1 MKRKTISILQLTVIA
16 VAAST
21 LSFIANVGAQENT
34 SVSDNPHLRAKYAPP
49 KAAAATATKLS
60 DKDRKFI
67 QEAANGGVSEVAD
80 GMVAEKEGQS
90 SEVKKIGAR
99 MAADHGKA
107 NNELA
112 ELAKKKGLSIDT
124 SKGKPRNFDKAKFD
138 RQYIV
143 SMESDHE
150 ADIKAFEKEASS
162 GDDADLKAWASK
174 TLPTLRAH
182 LAMVKDARKKM
193 K

>member
-21 LSFIANVGAQENT
+21 FSFIANVGAQENT
-34 SVSDNPHLRAKYAPP
+34 AVSDNPHLRAKYAPP
-49 KAAAATATKLS
+49 KAAATASKLS

-67 QEAANGGVSEVAD
+67 QLAANGGVAEVAD

-99 MAADHGKA
+99 MAADHSRA
-107 NNELA
+107 NNELTQ
-112 ELAKKKGLSIDT
+112 LAKKKGLSIDT
-124 SKGKPRNFDKAKFD
+124 SAGKPRNFDKARFD
-138 RQYIV
+138 RQYLV

-150 ADIKAFEKEASS
+150 ADIKTFEKEASS

-174 TLPTLRAH
+174 TLPTLKAH
-182 LAMVKDARKKM
+182 LAMVKDARKNLK
-193 K
+193 